1 MRRAAWFSVDMK
13 TYTIAT
19 LAAGALSAAVIG
31 FAAPAA
37 AGPGGPNNG
46 QDTRVLDTL
55 GYTVSVDRLGALDAV
70 QRD

>member
-1 MRRAAWFSVDMK
+1 MK
-13 TYTIAT
+13 KYGFAT
-19 LAAGALSAAVIG
+19 FAAGALSAAVIG

-37 AGPGGPNNG
+37 AGPDGPNNG

>member
-1 MRRAAWFSVDMK
+1 MK
-13 TYTIAT
+13 TYAIAT

-37 AGPGGPNNG
+37 AGPGGPDNG
-46 QDTRVLDTL
+46 QDTHVLDTL
-55 GYTVSVDRLGALDAV
+55 GYTVSVDKLGTLDAV

>member
-1 MRRAAWFSVDMK
+1 MK
-13 TYTIAT
+13 KYAIAT

-37 AGPGGPNNG
+37 AGPDQPGNG

-55 GYTVSVDRLGALDAV
+55 GYSVPVGNLGALDAV